1 MFLCLKVL
9 EKKLREELSINC
21 GAIQSLST
29 EISNTK
35 FKNIIL
41 NTIYSPPDSD
51 MKQCKAHFKDLFAK
65 YAKNFKNIVL
75 AQDSSIKF
83 L

>member
-1 MFLCLKVL
+1 MVLCLKVL
-9 EKKLREELSINC
+9 EKKLRKELSINC
-21 GAIQSLST
+21 GAIQSLSA
-29 EISNTK
+29 EIPNTK

-51 MKQCKAHFKDLFAK
+51 MKQCKVHFKDLFSK
-65 YAKNFKNIVL
+65 YTKNFKNIVL
-75 AQDSSIKF
+75 AQDFNIKF

>member
-1 MFLCLKVL
+1 ML
-9 EKKLREELSINC
+9 ESLREKLRKELSINC

-35 FKNIIL
+35 LKNIIL

-51 MKQCKAHFKDLFAK
+51 MKQCKAHFKDLFSK
-65 YAKNFKNIVL
+65 YAKKFKNIVL
-75 AQDSSIKF
+75 AQDFNIKF

>member
-41 NTIYSPPDSD
+41 NTIYSPPESD
-51 MKQCKAHFKDLFAK
+51 MKQFKAHFKDLFSK

-75 AQDSSIKF
+75 AQDFNIKF